1 MTEAERKAKE
11 QELYGLME
19 LDVMRNSNEVRQ
31 VLGNI
36 LSQKSNDTSPEDSKA
51 AIDLIFGKI
60 MTNQDLNEDVLKALG
75 VNEDN
80 KDRINMATE
89 LVKSYQRGEIDIEQ
103 AKQEMGLSAEDNQ
116 K

>member
-60 MTNQDLNEDVLKALG
+60 MTNQELNEDVLKALG

>member
-60 MTNQDLNEDVLKALG
+60 MTNQELNEDVLKALG

-89 LVKSYQRGEIDIEQ
+89 IVKSYQRGEIDIEQ